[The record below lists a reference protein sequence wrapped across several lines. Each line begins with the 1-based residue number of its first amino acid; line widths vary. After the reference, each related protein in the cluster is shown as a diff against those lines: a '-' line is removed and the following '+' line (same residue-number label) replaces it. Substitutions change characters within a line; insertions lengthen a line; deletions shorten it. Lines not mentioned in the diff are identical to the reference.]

1 MPAYVIMFKARVEQS
16 DNFKLQAL
24 YAFLDYYFIKEVGA
38 VALLLQ

>member
-1 MPAYVIMFKARVEQS
+1 MFKARVEQS

-24 YAFLDYYFIKEVGA
+24 YALDYYFIKEVGA